1 MKKHAFS
8 LIEISVVVF
17 IIGILISGIS
27 AGIDL
32 YQDFKLATARQF
44 TQNSRVS
51 RIDGLTL
58 WLETTSEKSFEKPNP
73 KDGDLIGLWKDINPN
88 ISSQITASQ
97 TDNNRKP
104 IYKNIDGLPIL
115 RFNGSSNNFK
125 LTDGTIPV
133 GNSAYTVFFVVKLS
147 NNITATFSP
156 ILSAGMWV
164 GHVNAFRYEAS
175 KFSNP
180 TGNSSYYNLI
190 ITTNLFP
197 KNKYVLLTAFYDNQP
212 ATGLKVLYINGVE
225 EARGSVGW
233 AQQTPATNN
242 FIGNSPWSGDA
253 ENFYGDMGEIII
265 YNRALKIQEIKSI
278 EKYLATKFNI
288 KIIQ

>member
-73 KDGDLIGLWKDINPN
+73 KDGDLIALWKDINPN

-147 NNITATFSP
+147 NNITATFSA

>member
-8 LIEISVVVF
+8 LIEISVVVL

-27 AGIDL
+27 TGIDL

-253 ENFYGDMGEIII
+253 ENFFGDMGEIII